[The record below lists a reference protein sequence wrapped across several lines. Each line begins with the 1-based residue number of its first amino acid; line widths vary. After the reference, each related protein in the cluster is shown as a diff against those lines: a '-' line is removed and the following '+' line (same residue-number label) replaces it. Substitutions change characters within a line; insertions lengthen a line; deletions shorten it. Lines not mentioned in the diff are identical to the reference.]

1 MTANRKDDSQLVIL
15 KNIVPSRYSIDLFIL
30 QSVQHHLK
38 ISPSGQK
45 GLLMSFVERL
55 HIEQT
60 FWEDYDSPDG
70 TLCVLLS
77 LAVWPYWILRWETS
91 LGFLL
96 KKVWNFLEW
105 VCCLSPSLL
114 HWMCHLW
121 LQTSYCR
128 AVIWYCWR
136 RESWND
142 CKKNTSKILVTS
154 KRQFDGYISYLCY
167 LSNSVYVYF
176 CALYIGLLT

>member
-1 MTANRKDDSQLVIL
+1 MTADRKDDSQLVIL

-30 QSVQHHLK
+30 LCVQHHLK

-167 LSNSVYVYF
+167 LSNSG
-176 CALYIGLLT
+176 INKGR